1 MHRRHPLVIA
11 AALAFVTAASAQGQA
26 GTADLRYVQPLP
38 SSVTFTSVDSIS
50 NTMGMPTGAG
60 ASVGDMIGSA
70 RAMSGLL
77 PLPGREL
84 RIGESWADTVHAT
97 PTVEG
102 TEFEVDVTF
111 AGTYVSDTMV
121 DGRHLNILR
130 FETTLVSEL
139 NGTMQGMEVSQKMT
153 STTSEIVLWDSALH
167 SVVHRDGTTETATE
181 MYLPAQDMSM
191 NSRGRSRS
199 ITTTQPQT

>member
-1 MHRRHPLVIA
+1 MHHRHPLVIA
-11 AALAFVTAASAQGQA
+11 AALAFVTAASAQAQA

-50 NTMGMPTGAG
+50 NTMGMPTGEMTVTGSIRSVSELRFTPDGDSIVVTATLRELTGAMSTPMGEMPVEAGEAEPVEFRMSTTGIDPEEWATTSGGGPQAG

-97 PTVEG
+97 PTV
-102 TEFEVDVTF
+102 
-111 AGTYVSDTMV
+111 
-121 DGRHLNILR
+121 DG
-130 FETTLVSEL
+130 
-139 NGTMQGMEVSQKMT
+139 T
-153 STTSEIVLWDSALH
+153 STSCASRRLS
-167 SVVHRDGTTETATE
+167 SPSSTA
-181 MYLPAQDMSM
+181 PC
-191 NSRGRSRS
+191 RGWRSPRR
-199 ITTTQPQT
+199 